1 MKKLFASASLI
12 AMLAAAPALAQTK
25 TDMTK
30 DTPAATDMKS
40 KDMKTDAMNKDG
52 MNKDGAMT
60 KSDTMKSETM
70 KSADAATTVD
80 TGKQWRASKL
90 IGHVVYTAKNENIGE
105 INDLIVSA
113 DGKIT
118 HVILGVGGFLGL
130 GERNVAVGM
139 NDLKFTWDNDKD
151 LKISGDFTK
160 ESLKAIPAWTAK
172 KWDAEN
178 AKR

>member
-12 AMLAAAPALAQTK
+12 ALLAATPALAQTK

-30 DTPAATDMKS
+30 DTPAATEMKS
-40 KDMKTDAMNKDG
+40 KDMTTD
-52 MNKDGAMT
+52 
-60 KSDTMKSETM
+60 TM

-90 IGHVVYTAKNENIGE
+90 IGHVVYSSKNENIGE

-130 GERNVAVGM
+130 GERNVSVGM
-139 NDLKFTWDNDKD
+139 NDLKFIWNNDKD

-160 ESLKAIPAWTAK
+160 ESLKSMPAWTAK
-172 KWDAEN
+172 QWDAEN
-178 AKR
+178 VKR